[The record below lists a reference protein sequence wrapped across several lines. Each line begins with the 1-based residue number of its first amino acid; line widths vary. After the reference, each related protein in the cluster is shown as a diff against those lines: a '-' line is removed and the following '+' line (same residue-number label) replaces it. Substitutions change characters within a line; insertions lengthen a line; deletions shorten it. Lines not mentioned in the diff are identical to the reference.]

1 MPQREMRNY
10 AAAVLATLQEA
21 APDNLAYVRAQ
32 LSDDYDALFG
42 TPAPVEADTGE
53 PVSGV
58 R

>member
-1 MPQREMRNY
+1 MRNY

-32 LSDDYDALFG
+32 LSDDYDALFP